1 VRTATGQEE
10 HCVEETTSSTVL
22 AARNISKRFGGV
34 QALDGVTLEIQAGDV
49 RCLAGENGC
58 GKSTLIKILSGVEAP
73 DAGEIEIGG
82 TTRSRMSPVD
92 ALRAGVQVIY
102 QDFSLFPNL
111 TAAENIA
118 LTSLI
123 AHQRKLVNPRYV
135 RTRAAAV
142 VAELGV
148 QLDLDAPVEEL
159 SVADRQ
165 LTAICRA
172 LAEDARV
179 IFMDEPT
186 TALTQREVRALFRV
200 VQTLQER
207 GVATI
212 FVSHKL
218 DEVLEISQHVTVMRN
233 GAVVASGPVGEFD
246 RTSLGRAMTGRDV
259 RDQRD
264 APPFDETAPPVLSV
278 EGLGLDGAFED
289 VTFDLR
295 PGEILGITGLLG
307 SGRSEIAEALFGI
320 TPAQRGQ
327 VRIGGAEVDIRGV
340 VDAVGAGIGYVP
352 SDRLT
357 EGLFLD
363 QSIADNVVAGSLD
376 LHRARFGLLDRAHLT
391 STIDAFFSALR
402 IKAPSVA
409 APIRSLSGGNQQRVV
424 LAKWLARGPRVLILN
439 GPTVGVD
446 VGSKEEILD
455 ILRREAGKGKGVVVI
470 SDDIPELVS
479 VCHRV
484 LVVRRGRIHQVID
497 GEHLTEGAILE
508 GLSA

>member
-1 VRTATGQEE
+1 VETMTG
-10 HCVEETTSSTVL
+10 TTLL
-22 AARNISKRFGGV
+22 AARHISKHFGGV
-34 QALDGVTLEIQAGDV
+34 QALDDVTLEVRAGDV
-49 RCLAGENGC
+49 HCLAGENGC
-58 GKSTLIKILSGVEAP
+58 GKSTLIKIISGVESA
-73 DAGEIEIGG
+73 DAGEIEIEGEVHA
-82 TTRSRMSPVD
+82 RMTPVQ
-92 ALRAGVQVIY
+92 AIRAGVQVIY
-102 QDFSLFPNL
+102 QDFALFPNL
-111 TAAENIA
+111 TVAENIA
-118 LTSLI
+118 LTSLV
-123 AHQRKLVNPRYV
+123 AHRRKLVNPAVV
-135 RTRAAAV
+135 RRRAAEV

-148 QLDLDAPVEEL
+148 ELDLDAHVEDL

-172 LAEDARV
+172 LAERARV

-186 TALTQREVRALFRV
+186 TALTQREVHALFRV
-200 VQTLQER
+200 VNTLRER
-207 GVATI
+207 GVAMV

-233 GAVVASGPVGEFD
+233 GRVVASGPVQDYD
-246 RTSLGRAMTGRDV
+246 RASLGRAMTGRDV
-259 RDQRD
+259 RDTRD
-264 APPFDETAPPVLSV
+264 VSAFDATARPVLRV
-278 EGLGLDGAFED
+278 EGLGLDDAFED

-307 SGRSEIAEALFGI
+307 SGRGEIAQALFGVA
-320 TPAQRGQ
+320 PAQRGR
-327 VRIGGAEVDIRGV
+327 VEVDGAEVRIRDV
-340 VDAVGAGIGYVP
+340 DDAVAAGIGYVP

-376 LHRARFGLLDRAHLT
+376 LHRARFGLLDRTRLKR
-391 STIDAFFSALR
+391 TIDTFFSALR
-402 IKAPSVA
+402 IKAASVD

-439 GPTVGVD
+439 SPTVGVD

-455 ILRREAGKGKGVVVI
+455 ILRREAAQGKGIVVI
-470 SDDIPELVS
+470 SDDVPELVS

-484 LVVRRGRIHQVID
+484 LVVRRGRVLDVIE
-497 GEHLTEGAILE
+497 GERMTEQAITE

>member
-1 VRTATGQEE
+1 MAP
-10 HCVEETTSSTVL
+10 TTSGTVL
-22 AARNISKRFGGV
+22 AARGISRRFGGV
-34 QALDGVTLEIQAGDV
+34 QALDSVSLDIRAGDV

-58 GKSTLIKILSGVEAP
+58 GKSTLIKILSGVEVP

-82 TTRSRMSPVD
+82 TTRSRMHPAD
-92 ALRAGVQVIY
+92 ALRAGIQVIY

-111 TAAENIA
+111 TVAENIA
-118 LTSLI
+118 LAPLI
-123 AHQRKLVNPRYV
+123 AHRRKLVDPRRV
-135 RTRAAAV
+135 RARAAAV

-148 QLDLDAPVEEL
+148 RLDLDATVEEL
-159 SVADRQ
+159 TVADRQ

-172 LAEDARV
+172 LAEEARV
-179 IFMDEPT
+179 LFMDEPT

-200 VQTLQER
+200 VETLRER
-207 GVATI
+207 GVATV

-218 DEVLEISQHVTVMRN
+218 DEVLEISRHVTVMRN
-233 GAVVASGPVGEFD
+233 GAVVASGRVEEFD
-246 RTSLGRAMTGRDV
+246 RTSLARAMTGRDV

-264 APPFDETAPPVLSV
+264 VPPLDGTARPVLSV

-289 VTFDLR
+289 VTFDVA

-307 SGRSEIAEALFGI
+307 SGRSEIAEALFGV
-320 TPAQRGQ
+320 TPAQRGR
-327 VRIGGAEVDIRGV
+327 VEVGGARVEIRGID
-340 VDAVGAGIGYVP
+340 DAVAAGIGYVP

-376 LHRARFGLLDRAHLT
+376 LHRARSGLLDRARLAG
-391 STIDAFFSALR
+391 TIDTFFAALR

-424 LAKWLARGPRVLILN
+424 LAKWLARGPRVLVLN
-439 GPTVGVD
+439 SPTVGVD

-455 ILRREAGKGKGVVVI
+455 ILRREAGRGTGVIVV
-470 SDDIPELVS
+470 SDDIPELVA

-484 LVVRRGRIHQVID
+484 LVVRRGRIHRELD
-497 GEHLTEGAILE
+497 GERVTEGSILE
-508 GLSA
+508 GLST

>member
-1 VRTATGQEE
+1 MESMTGT
-10 HCVEETTSSTVL
+10 VVL
-22 AARNISKRFGGV
+22 AARHISKRFGGV
-34 QALDGVTLEIQAGDV
+34 QALDDVTLEVRAGDV
-49 RCLAGENGC
+49 HCLAGENGC
-58 GKSTLIKILSGVEAP
+58 GKSTLIKIISGAEAP
-73 DAGEIEIGG
+73 DTGEIELAGEAHE
-82 TTRSRMSPVD
+82 RMSPVG

-111 TAAENIA
+111 TVAENIA
-118 LTSLI
+118 IAPLI
-123 AHQRKLVNPRYV
+123 AHGRKLVNHAALR
-135 RTRAAAV
+135 RRAAEV

-148 QLDLDAPVEEL
+148 QLDLDAHVEDL
-159 SVADRQ
+159 TVADRQ

-172 LAEDARV
+172 LAEKAQV

-200 VQTLQER
+200 VHTLRER
-207 GVATI
+207 GVAMV

-233 GAVVASGPVGEFD
+233 GRVVASGSVEDFD
-246 RTSLGRAMTGRDV
+246 RVSLGRAMTGRDV
-259 RDQRD
+259 RDTRD
-264 APPFDETAPPVLSV
+264 VTAFDESARPVLKV
-278 EGLGLDGAFED
+278 EGLGLDDAFED
-289 VTFDLR
+289 VSFEVR

-307 SGRSEIAEALFGI
+307 SGRSEIAQALFGVA
-320 TPAQRGQ
+320 PAQRGR
-327 VRIGGAEVDIRGV
+327 VEVDGAEVHIRDV
-340 VDAVGAGIGYVP
+340 TDAVAAGIGYVP

-376 LHRARFGLLDRAHLT
+376 LHRARYGLLDRARLRK
-391 STIDAFFSALR
+391 TIDIFFSALR
-402 IKAPSVA
+402 IKAASVE

-439 GPTVGVD
+439 SPTVGVD

-455 ILRREAGKGKGVVVI
+455 ILRREASRGKGVVVI
-470 SDDIPELVS
+470 SDDVPELVS

-484 LVVRRGRIHQVID
+484 LVVRRGRVVEVIE
-497 GEHLTEGAILE
+497 GERMTEHAIVE

>member
-1 VRTATGQEE
+1 VESMTGT
-10 HCVEETTSSTVL
+10 VVL
-22 AARNISKRFGGV
+22 AARHISKRFGGV
-34 QALDGVTLEIQAGDV
+34 QALDDVTLEVRAGDV
-49 RCLAGENGC
+49 HCLAGENGC
-58 GKSTLIKILSGVEAP
+58 GKSTLIKIISGAEAP
-73 DAGEIEIGG
+73 DTGEIELAGEAHE
-82 TTRSRMSPVD
+82 RMSPVG

-111 TAAENIA
+111 TVAENIA
-118 LTSLI
+118 IAPLI
-123 AHQRKLVNPRYV
+123 AHGRKLVNHAALR
-135 RTRAAAV
+135 RRAAEV

-148 QLDLDAPVEEL
+148 QLDLDAHVEDL
-159 SVADRQ
+159 TVADRQ

-172 LAEDARV
+172 LAEKAQV

-200 VQTLQER
+200 VHTLRER
-207 GVATI
+207 GVAMV

-233 GAVVASGPVGEFD
+233 GRVVASGSVEDFD
-246 RTSLGRAMTGRDV
+246 RVSLGRAMTGRDV
-259 RDQRD
+259 RDTRD
-264 APPFDETAPPVLSV
+264 VTAFDESARPVLKV
-278 EGLGLDGAFED
+278 EGLGLDDAFED
-289 VTFDLR
+289 VSFEVR

-307 SGRSEIAEALFGI
+307 SGRGEIAQALFGVA
-320 TPAQRGQ
+320 PAQRGR
-327 VRIGGAEVDIRGV
+327 VEVDGAEVRIRDV
-340 VDAVGAGIGYVP
+340 TDAVAAGIGYVP

-376 LHRARFGLLDRAHLT
+376 MHRARFGLLDRARLRT
-391 STIDAFFSALR
+391 TITNFFSALR
-402 IKAPSVA
+402 IKAASVE

-439 GPTVGVD
+439 SPTVGVD

-455 ILRREAGKGKGVVVI
+455 ILRREASGGKGVVVI
-470 SDDIPELVS
+470 SDDVPELVS

-484 LVVRRGRIHQVID
+484 LVVRRGRVVEVIE
-497 GEHLTEGAILE
+497 GERMTEHAIVE